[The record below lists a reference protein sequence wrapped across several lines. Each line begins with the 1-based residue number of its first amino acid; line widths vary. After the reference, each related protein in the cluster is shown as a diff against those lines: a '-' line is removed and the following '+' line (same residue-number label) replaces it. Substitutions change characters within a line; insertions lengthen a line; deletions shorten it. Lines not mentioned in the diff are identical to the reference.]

1 MSILWIWP
9 ACQQIGWEGC
19 SHGLNFSAFVLRIEE
34 FTTYTRNTV
43 ILGVLASHWEL
54 LPSDN
59 EKGLCLSLPP
69 SWPAMRTCPHEEW
82 HYLPLVPCPTLLFP
96 ICCEVCAHYHCS
108 CLLGQQPGGTVENP
122 NSPFGTW
129 EPHTSFFWWFL
140 FCFVLFKWYEDN
152 TSSAGPR
159 EEWHQTL
166 PLQANAHCFPSLQ
179 QGQSFSR
186 LQLGGHGRY
195 D

>member
-1 MSILWIWP
+1 MWP

-19 SHGLNFSAFVLRIEE
+19 SHGLNFSAFVLGIEE

-43 ILGVLASHWEL
+43 ILGELASHWEL

-59 EKGLCLSLPP
+59 KKRWCLSLPLLWFCDAYVS
-69 SWPAMRTCPHEEW
+69 SWGVALLATCP
-82 HYLPLVPCPTLLFP
+82 LPYPYFPDLLWSLYTL
-96 ICCEVCAHYHCS
+96 S
-108 CLLGQQPGGTVENP
+108 LLLPAWAATGGAIENP

-140 FCFVLFKWYEDN
+140 LCFVLFKRYEDN

-166 PLQANAHCFPSLQ
+166 PLQANAHWFSSLQ
-179 QGQSFSR
+179 QGQSFSK